1 MGTPIEDGGQ
11 VQGGDNPDAG
21 DNTPGPNPA
30 WNDVLSVLPEQF
42 HSVVTPHFQKWD
54 QSAQSRIEQANNQLK
69 QFEDYKPFVEHGINR
84 QEIEQGLRLMWEIN
98 NNPENVYK
106 ALAEAYKFGQAP
118 VADSNTGAEDDDD
131 DDETPFGIDPEITN
145 KLSQQEDMLKAV
157 AQIVL
162 NDAQAKEAAAADK
175 ALDEEIEAV
184 KAKFPDVELDEDYIL
199 TKMLNGASAEE
210 AAASY
215 QQLVQKFAP
224 KPFAPSIL
232 GSSAGGGTGL
242 PSQAIDPT
250 KLSGKETRNLVAQML
265 AQAAQQNR

>member
-11 VQGGDNPDAG
+11 VQGGENPDAG

-42 HSVVTPHFQKWD
+42 HPVVTPHFQKWD
-54 QSAQSRIEQANNQLK
+54 QSAQSRIEQANQQLK

-106 ALAEAYKFGQAP
+106 ALAEAYKFGQETP
-118 VADSNTGAEDDDD
+118 VANSNAEDDD
-131 DDETPFGIDPEITN
+131 DDETPYGIDPEITS
-145 KLSQQEDMLKAV
+145 KLEQQEGILQAV

-175 ALDEEIEAV
+175 ALDDEISAV
-184 KAKFPDVELDEDYIL
+184 KEKFKDVELDEDYLL
-199 TKMLNGASAEE
+199 TKMLNGATAEE

-215 QQLVQKFAP
+215 QALVQKFAP
-224 KPFAPSIL
+224 KPFAPNVL
-232 GSSAGGGTGL
+232 GATGGGSGV

-265 AQAAQQNR
+265 AAEFGKK

>member
-11 VQGGDNPDAG
+11 VQDSNPDAG
-21 DNTPGPNPA
+21 DVPGPNPA

-42 HSVVTPHFQKWD
+42 HQVVTPHFQKWD
-54 QSAQSRIEQANNQLK
+54 QAAQSRIEQANSQLK

-106 ALAEAYKFGQAP
+106 ALAEAYKFGQGTP
-118 VADSNTGAEDDDD
+118 VANPNVDGDEDDDD
-131 DDETPFGIDPEITN
+131 DTPYGIDPEITN
-145 KLSQQEDMLKAV
+145 KLSQQESMLQAV

-175 ALDEEIEAV
+175 ALDDEISAV
-184 KAKFPDVELDEDYIL
+184 KEKFKDIELDEDYIL

-224 KPFAPSIL
+224 KPFAPNIL
-232 GSSAGGGTGL
+232 GATGGGSGV

-265 AQAAQQNR
+265 AAEFGKK